1 MTTSPVSL
9 KVGSDSASFV
19 YQQPPGHDASLRQE
33 VERAFSLGIRVMR
46 SLCGAQWE
54 AKSISIRMPPQEP
67 INIYPDLLGVMPRF
81 NAPENSITFAADCL
95 IRPISNADP
104 ELRRLMQEQVQ
115 RLDNLYQ
122 DELPERVAPLIRN
135 LLAQGTASL
144 DVIAQRLA
152 MSPRTLQRSLNAE
165 GEGVI
170 PMAAEHSIAAVLTHQ
185 EANDRSDRV
194 AR

>member
-1 MTTSPVSL
+1 
-9 KVGSDSASFV
+9 
-19 YQQPPGHDASLRQE
+19 
-33 VERAFSLGIRVMR
+33 
-46 SLCGAQWE
+46 
-54 AKSISIRMPPQEP
+54 MPPQEP
-67 INIYPDLLGVMPRF
+67 INIYRDLLGVMPRF

-152 MSPRTLQRSLNAE
+152 MSPRTLQRGGGSGGTSAE
-165 GEGVI
+165 QGAQNSGER
-170 PMAAEHSIAAVLTHQ
+170 ARHQ
-185 EANDRSDRV
+185 RGRGGGRKKGGGRRGGRGECGG
-194 AR
+194 